1 MPIIHTFEVG
11 REYRPERHPAQ
22 IRDYSPDG
30 RGAHRGYV
38 EECPEFDVY
47 RLPGQ
52 YQHGIVHHAEPDE
65 GYGLM

>member
-22 IRDYSPDG
+22 
-30 RGAHRGYV
+30 GYV
-38 EECPEFDVY
+38 EDGPEFDVY